1 MDNQDN
7 FLINNY
13 LESEDEKYLEVLI
26 NKYLKSVYNFI
37 YQYLKNEKDSE
48 DITQE
53 AFLKVWKNLK
63 KFDQNKNFKTWIF
76 VIAKNTCLDFLK
88 KKKPILLENYKN
100 EDENNFLENIPD
112 EKESID
118 IKIDNK
124 ILIEKINTILN
135 SLPLK
140 YKLVITMHYTENLSI
155 EEISEILKESPNTIK
170 SRLRRGI
177 LYLKKELNA
186 P

>member
-1 MDNQDN
+1 M
-7 FLINNY
+7 
-13 LESEDEKYLEVLI
+13 
-26 NKYLKSVYNFI
+26 
-37 YQYLKNEKDSE
+37 
-48 DITQE
+48 
-53 AFLKVWKNLK
+53 
-63 KFDQNKNFKTWIF
+63 
-76 VIAKNTCLDFLK
+76 DFLK

-112 EKESID
+112 EKEPID
-118 IKIDNK
+118 IKINNK
-124 ILIEKINTILN
+124 ILIEKINTSLN

-140 YKLVITMHYTENLSI
+140 YKLAITMHYTEDLSI